1 MAKCDVCGRPA
12 TTQLTVREGG
22 QTRKINLCD
31 QHYAE
36 TVGEGFGRS
45 PLESLFHGGL
55 FDEFR
60 SFFGE
65 RGSMFD
71 DRGGGGGGGGGVATT
86 GDGGGGGG
94 AGARASSGGG
104 GNGNGGDGTVRAR
117 PGAPRRQ
124 RSREAVDLRSFLNEA
139 AMDRLQAAAEKAV
152 EFGKDEVDTEHLL
165 LALVDNEVVQGILRE
180 FKLSPDELKQDLETN
195 APRGERKV
203 AEGETPQVGVSPRA
217 KSALDH
223 ALVASR
229 ELEHSYVGPEHIL
242 IGLVEEEDGY
252 AGELLRKLGLTP
264 QAVRQKTV
272 KVVGKGA
279 EEGKLQHRSTTPTL
293 DKYARDLSELA
304 RQGKLDPVIGRAKEI
319 ETTIEVLA
327 RRKKNNP
334 VLIGEPGVGKT
345 AIVEGLAQRIVQDQ
359 VPEVLRNKRLVEL
372 NINSL
377 VAGAKY
383 RGEFEER
390 VKTVLDEIIANQNEM
405 IIFIDEL
412 HTIVGAGQGGGEG
425 GLDIANTFKPALA
438 RGELHLIGATTLSEY
453 QKYIEKDAALE
464 RRFQP
469 VMVPE
474 PNIED
479 TIAILRGL
487 RDRFEAHHKVKITEG
502 AIVAAAKLADR
513 YITGRFQ
520 PDKAIDLIDQAAARV
535 RIQASSRP
543 PELHDIEGGLRRL
556 RQEQDAAG
564 TAKQYDRAKQLGE
577 RVTAEEKKL
586 SDATDKWKKERGT
599 SSYEVTAEHV
609 AQIVSALTGIPVSDL
624 TTEERKK
631 LLTLEDRLRERVV
644 GQEEAVHAV
653 AEAVRLARAGLKEA
667 GKPTATFL
675 FLGPTGVGKTELAK
689 ALAASVFGSEDALAR
704 IDMSE
709 YSERHT
715 VARLVGAPPGYVGYE
730 EGGQLTEK
738 VRRRPYSVV
747 LLDEIEKAHSEV
759 HNVLLQLFDE
769 GRLTDGRGR
778 VVDFTNTIIIA
789 TSNLGSDVIQRN
801 LSASDREQM
810 DYPTLRDR
818 LMEVLKRNFRPEFLN
833 RVDEV
838 VVFHALGREEIR
850 QIVELQLR
858 RVANTARQQDIELE
872 FDRALVD
879 HLAEVGYD
887 PEFGARMLKRRIRS
901 EVESPLAN
909 AMLKGDVAA
918 GDRVKLG
925 YDAVRKAVRIDKVGA
940 QEPQGSQQSQDAH
953 EAPSEPAAAE
963 AAHA

>member
-1 MAKCDVCGRPA
+1 MAKCDICGRPA
-12 TTQLTVREGG
+12 TTQLTVRENGESR
-22 QTRKINLCD
+22 QIALCD
-31 QHYAE
+31 EHYAQAMG
-36 TVGEGFGRS
+36 TFRS
-45 PLESLFHGGL
+45 PLESLFSGGL
-55 FDEFR
+55 FDEFQGI
-60 SFFGE
+60 FGD
-65 RGSMFD
+65 RGSLLRGLGGGG
-71 DRGGGGGGGGGVATT
+71 RGGGATGESAGPATPGGGK
-86 GDGGGGGG
+86 
-94 AGARASSGGG
+94 
-104 GNGNGGDGTVRAR
+104 VRQFPSA
-117 PGAPRRQ
+117 AAQRQ

-139 AMDRLQAAAEKAV
+139 AMDRLQRAAEIAV
-152 EFGKDEVDTEHLL
+152 EYGKDEVDTEHLL
-165 LALVDNEVVQGILRE
+165 LALLDNEVVQEVLRE
-180 FKLSPDELKQDLETN
+180 FKLSAPDLKSDIETN
-195 APRGERKV
+195 APRGEGKQP
-203 AEGETPQVGVSPRA
+203 AEGETPRIGVSPRA
-217 KSALDH
+217 KSALER
-223 ALVASR
+223 ALIASR

-242 IGLVEEEDGY
+242 VGLVEEEDGY

-264 QAVRQKTV
+264 QAVRQKVV

-279 EEGKLQHRSTTPTL
+279 EEGKVQKRSNTPQL
-293 DKYARDLSELA
+293 DKYSRDLSELA

-345 AIVEGLAQRIVQDQ
+345 AIVEGLAQRIVNEQ
-359 VPEVLRNKRLVEL
+359 VPDVLRGKRVVEL
-372 NINSL
+372 NINSM
-377 VAGAKY
+377 VAGSKY

-390 VKTVLDEIIANQNEM
+390 VKSVLDEIIANQNEM
-405 IIFIDEL
+405 ILFIDEL

-474 PNIED
+474 PSIED
-479 TIAILRGL
+479 TIEILRGL
-487 RDRFEAHHKVKITEG
+487 RDRFEAHHKVKITEE
-502 AIVAAAKLADR
+502 AIVAAARLADR
-513 YITGRFQ
+513 YITGRYQ

-543 PELHDIEGGLRRL
+543 PQLHEIEATIRRQK
-556 RQEQDAAG
+556 QERDAAG
-564 TAKQYDRAKQLGE
+564 TAKQYDKAKKIDEGIKG
-577 RVTAEEKKL
+577 EEKRL
-586 SDATDKWKKERGT
+586 SDATEKWKKERGT
-599 SSYEVTAEHV
+599 RSDVVTAEHV
-609 AQIVSALTGIPVSDL
+609 AQIVSALTGVPVSEL
-624 TTEERKK
+624 TTEDRQK
-631 LLTLEDRLRERVV
+631 LLALEDRLRERVV
-644 GQEEAVHAV
+644 GQEEAVKAV

-689 ALAASVFGSEDALAR
+689 ALAATVFGHEEALVR

-709 YSERHT
+709 YAERHT

-747 LLDEIEKAHSEV
+747 LLDEIEKAHPEV

-789 TSNLGSDVIQRN
+789 TSNIGSDVIQRN
-801 LSASDREQM
+801 LSAADKEQLE
-810 DYPTLRDR
+810 YPALKDR
-818 LMEVLKRNFRPEFLN
+818 LMELLKHHFRPEFLN
-833 RVDEV
+833 RVDEI
-838 VVFHALGREEIR
+838 VVFHALGREQIR
-850 QIVELQLR
+850 QIVQLQLK
-858 RVANTARQQDIELE
+858 RVAQTAAQQDLHLE
-872 FDRALVD
+872 FDPSLVD

-901 EVESPLAN
+901 EVESPLAT
-909 AMLKGDVAA
+909 ALLKGEFA
-918 GDRVKLG
+918 GGGTVKLS
-925 YDAVRKAVRIDKVGA
+925 YDAAKRSLKIERVQPELK
-940 QEPQGSQQSQDAH
+940 Q
-953 EAPSEPAAAE
+953 AA
-963 AAHA
+963 